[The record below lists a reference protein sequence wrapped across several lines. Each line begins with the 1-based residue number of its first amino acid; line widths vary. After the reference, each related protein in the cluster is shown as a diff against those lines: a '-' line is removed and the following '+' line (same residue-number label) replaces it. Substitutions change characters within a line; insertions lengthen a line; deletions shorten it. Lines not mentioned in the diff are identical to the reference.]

1 MSLNHPSNPRPTR
14 QEACTASCQ
23 FKQGVVEGTLDL
35 QVNQRSSDVCVGLP
49 YDIVIWSMLL
59 HLVCRE
65 VRLRTAGNVQLSAGS
80 LSFDIVSAHIYLKNE
95 DGAEEVLKRKI
106 KQKGPGEVVQ
116 QLVIP
121 SDKAQ
126 SPSQSGAIG
135 SVTSS
140 NSAAAGPAAE
150 PAAGPA
156 AAAAAGPALGLFQLQ
171 PGDLVFNGWGPGSY
185 HSPSDNPLRR
195 MLQMQTRDN
204 DATGATNGG
213 SDGETNKRRG
223 EARG

>member
-35 QVNQRSSDVCVGLP
+35 QVNQRSSNVCVGLP

-95 DGAEEVLKRKI
+95 DGAEELLKRKI

-121 SDKAQ
+121 SDNAQ
-126 SPSQSGAIG
+126 SQSQSQSGAIG
-135 SVTSS
+135 SVASS
-140 NSAAAGPAAE
+140 NSAAAGPAAD
-150 PAAGPA
+150 G
-156 AAAAAGPALGLFQLQ
+156 GLLQ
-171 PGDLVFNGWGPGSY
+171 CVGAS
-185 HSPSDNPLRR
+185 LRR
-195 MLQMQTRDN
+195 RGNRPRLC
-204 DATGATNGG
+204 GA
-213 SDGETNKRRG
+213 DR
-223 EARG
+223 